1 MKYFGLLGCGQ
12 RGIASFVK
20 GLARFQRKGK
30 IIAVCDQ
37 VPERV
42 QFALTQV
49 PNRCRGYV
57 KYDEMLKDPRVET
70 VIVSTRD
77 ASHKEH
83 VIQAFSAGKDVFCE
97 KPMTTSVSDA
107 DQLIK
112 AQKESGRGLQIGF
125 NLRYHQ
131 LCRQIKK
138 CLLKGDIGELIS
150 GEIHDL
156 IWVHRGSGYLHRWH
170 GEKKYSGGLQ
180 IHKSSHTLDLMNWW
194 VDSEPVSV
202 SAIGGRSFFKPREKH
217 AKYCHICRIRRKCPE
232 RFQLPLEDHDQLYN
246 HKTFKTDGYYPDRC
260 SFDKNIDIEDN
271 YHALVKYKNG
281 VNMSYTLEA
290 FMPDAERKFILNG
303 TIARLEASFEERIIT
318 IQKIF
323 TRRKRTIKLKEQKGM
338 HGGADTIMFREMV
351 GTLKDTGIGMLADA
365 ADGRRSIAIGE
376 AINKSI
382 TQGRVIKLKP

>member
-12 RGIASFVK
+12 RGIVSFIK
-20 GLARFQRKGK
+20 GLAAFQRKGK

-57 KYDEMLKDPRVET
+57 KYNEMLKDPKVET

-83 VIQAFSAGKDVFCE
+83 VIQAFRAGKDVFCE
-97 KPMTTSVSDA
+97 KPMTTSVRDA

-112 AQKESGRGLQIGF
+112 AQKESGRNLQIGF

-131 LCRQIKK
+131 VCQQIKK
-138 CLLKGDIGELIS
+138 CLLRGDIGELIS

-194 VDSEPVSV
+194 VDSEPISV

-217 AKYCHICRIRRKCPE
+217 AKYCHICRIRHKCPE
-232 RFQLPLEDHDQLYN
+232 RFQLPLVHYDQLYN
-246 HKTFKTDGYYPDRC
+246 NKTFKTDGYYPDRC
-260 SFDKNIDIEDN
+260 SFDKNIDVEDN

-290 FMPDAERKFILNG
+290 FMPDVERLFILNG
-303 TIARLEASFEERIIT
+303 TKARLEASLEKRTIT
-318 IQKIF
+318 IQNIF
-323 TRRKRTIKLKEQKGM
+323 TRRKRTIKIKEEKGG
-338 HGGADTIMFREMV
+338 HGGADTFMFREMV
-351 GTLKDTGIGMLADA
+351 GLLKDTGIGMSADVT
-365 ADGRRSIAIGE
+365 DGRRSIAIGE

-382 TQGRVIKLKP
+382 AQGRVIKLKG